1 MIVGGAL
8 IVPIIINYYILI
20 PLVPI
25 VGLFMYIRS
34 YFIVSGRELKRLENI
49 ARSPI
54 LVHANS
60 TVEGI
65 ATIRCSSKE
74 EILCRE
80 FEKHNDDHTRA
91 YHAFYISQRWFGL
104 RLDFLCSLFTIFVL
118 FYCIYMKDYLNLS
131 TGQMGILMCYLF
143 QLFDLFQWCV
153 IMTTIIENL
162 MTSVERIIEY
172 TQLETEHI
180 NSVTKK
186 PHMDW
191 PSKGHIVF
199 DDVSLKYDRNLPS
212 VLKGISVAFSPSEK
226 VGIVGR
232 TGAGKS
238 SFFQAIFRMY
248 NPEGNVRIDGI
259 DIKSLCLADLRS
271 KLTIIPVRKIY

>member
-1 MIVGGAL
+1 MIVSGA
-8 IVPIIINYYILI
+8 IVVPIIINYYIIIPLI
-20 PLVPI
+20 PVI
-25 VGLFMYIRS
+25 GIFMYIRG
-34 YFIVSGRELKRLENI
+34 YFIVSGRMLKRLENI

-54 LVHANS
+54 LIHANS

-74 EILCRE
+74 DILCRE
-80 FEKHNDDHTRA
+80 FEKHNDGHTRA
-91 YHAFYISQRWFGL
+91 YHSFYISQRWFGL
-104 RLDFLCSLFTIFVL
+104 RLDFLCSLFTVFVL
-118 FYCIYMKDYLNLS
+118 FFCIYMKDYLNLS
-131 TGQMGILMCYLF
+131 TGQIGILMCYLF

-162 MTSVERIIEY
+162 MTSVERIVEY

-180 NSVTKK
+180 KSVTKK
-186 PHMDW
+186 PHKDW

-199 DDVSLKYDRNLPS
+199 DKVSLKYDQNMPS
-212 VLKGISVAFSPSEK
+212 VLKGISVVVNPSEK

-238 SFFQAIFRMY
+238 SFFQTIFRMY
-248 NPEGNVRIDGI
+248 NPEGDVRIDGI
-259 DIKSLCLADLRS
+259 DIKSLCLTDLRT
-271 KLTIIPVRKIY
+271 KLTIIPVSCKY